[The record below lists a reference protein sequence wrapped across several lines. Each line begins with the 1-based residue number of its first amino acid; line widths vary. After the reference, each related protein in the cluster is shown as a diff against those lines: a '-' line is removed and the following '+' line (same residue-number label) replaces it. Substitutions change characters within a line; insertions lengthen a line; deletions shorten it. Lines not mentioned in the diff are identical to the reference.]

1 MFYILYVLFIV
12 ALSFH
17 SNFLDFF
24 YRKGVIPNDTFGR
37 IFVKWGKIFSPA
49 ILLKLLVFE
58 ILKGKTTI
66 ISGTAFFKLN
76 ETK

>member
-1 MFYILYVLFIV
+1 MFYILYVLCIV

-49 ILLKLLVFE
+49 ILLK
-58 ILKGKTTI
+58 
-66 ISGTAFFKLN
+66 N
-76 ETK
+76 TKREDNYDIRNRIF